1 MYQKF
6 INSLYISFIIILIS
20 FSARSAEDLKS
31 IGKFKDWETFT
42 VTENDNKI
50 CFAQSIPILRAPKK
64 FERNPSRLFISFRP
78 TKDIKDEVSATSG
91 YTFQKEKIVKAK
103 TGKKTYDFFSREEFA
118 WILDTEEEQRFIK
131 AMKKAS
137 RVIIIGRTE
146 KGKQTIDHY
155 SLMGFTKAYNT
166 AKKIV
171 AKLECKVTKGLFLR
185 TLEDWIHQLS

>member
-6 INSLYISFIIILIS
+6 INSLYISFIVILIS

-31 IGKFKDWETFT
+31 IGKFKDWEAFT

-64 FERNPSRLFISFRP
+64 FERNPSRLFITFRP
-78 TKDIKDEVSATSG
+78 SENMKDEVSATSG

-103 TGKKTYDFFSREEFA
+103 TGKKTYDFFSQEEFA

-137 RVIIIGRTE
+137 RVMIIGRTE

-155 SLMGFTKAYNT
+155 SFMGFTKAYDT
-166 AKKIV
+166 AKKN
-171 AKLECKVTKGLFLR
+171 C
-185 TLEDWIHQLS
+185 S

>member
-1 MYQKF
+1 MPQKF
-6 INSLYISFIIILIS
+6 INLLYISFIIILIS

-64 FERNPSRLFISFRP
+64 FERNPSRLFITFRP
-78 TKDIKDEVSATSG
+78 SEDMRDEVSATSG

-103 TGKKTYDFFSREEFA
+103 TGKKTYDFFSQEEFA
-118 WILDTEEEQRFIK
+118 WILDTEEEQKFIK

-137 RVIIIGRTE
+137 RVMIIGRTE

-166 AKKIV
+166 AKKN
-171 AKLECKVTKGLFLR
+171 C
-185 TLEDWIHQLS
+185 S

>member
-1 MYQKF
+1 MHQKF

-20 FSARSAEDLKS
+20 FSARSAEELKS

-42 VTENDNKI
+42 VNENNNKI

-64 FERNPSRLFISFRP
+64 FERNPSRLFVSFRP
-78 TKDIKDEVSATSG
+78 IEDIKDEVSTTSG

-103 TGKKTYDFFSREEFA
+103 TGKKTFNFFAQENFA
-118 WILDTEEEQRFIK
+118 WILDTEEEQKFIQ

-137 RVIIIGRTE
+137 RVMIIGRTD

-155 SLMGFTKAYNT
+155 SLMGFSKAYTT
-166 AKKIV
+166 AKKN
-171 AKLECKVTKGLFLR
+171 C
-185 TLEDWIHQLS
+185 S

>member
-1 MYQKF
+1 MHQKL

-64 FERNPSRLFISFRP
+64 FERNPSRLFITFRP
-78 TKDIKDEVSATSG
+78 TEGIKDEVSATSG

-118 WILDTEEEQRFIK
+118 WILNAEEEQKFIQ

-137 RVIIIGRTE
+137 RVMIIGRTD

-155 SLMGFTKAYNT
+155 SLMGFSKAYNT
-166 AKKIV
+166 AKKN
-171 AKLECKVTKGLFLR
+171 C
-185 TLEDWIHQLS
+185 S

>member
-42 VTENDNKI
+42 VTENNNKI

-64 FERNPSRLFISFRP
+64 FERNPSRLFVSFRP
-78 TKDIKDEVSATSG
+78 TEDIKDEVSATSG

-103 TGKKTYDFFSREEFA
+103 TGKKTYDFFSQEEFA
-118 WILDTEEEQRFIK
+118 WILDTEEEQRFIQ

-137 RVIIIGRTE
+137 RVMIIGRTE

-155 SLMGFTKAYNT
+155 SLMGFTKAYGT
-166 AKKIV
+166 AKKN
-171 AKLECKVTKGLFLR
+171 C
-185 TLEDWIHQLS
+185 S

>member
-31 IGKFKDWETFT
+31 IDKFKDWETFT

-78 TKDIKDEVSATSG
+78 SEDIKDEVSATSG

-103 TGKKTYDFFSREEFA
+103 TGKKTYDFFSQEEFA
-118 WILDTEEEQRFIK
+118 WILDAEEEQRFIK

-137 RVIIIGRTE
+137 RVMIIGRTE

-155 SLMGFTKAYNT
+155 SLMGFSKAYDA
-166 AKKIV
+166 AKKN
-171 AKLECKVTKGLFLR
+171 C
-185 TLEDWIHQLS
+185 S

>member
-1 MYQKF
+1 MPQKF

-20 FSARSAEDLKS
+20 FSARSAEDLKN

-42 VTENDNKI
+42 VIENDNKI

-78 TKDIKDEVSATSG
+78 TEDIKDEVSATSG

-103 TGKKTYDFFSREEFA
+103 TGKKTYDFFSQEEFA

-137 RVIIIGRTE
+137 RVMIIGRTE

-155 SLMGFTKAYNT
+155 SLMGFTKAYDT
-166 AKKIV
+166 AKKN
-171 AKLECKVTKGLFLR
+171 C
-185 TLEDWIHQLS
+185 S

>member
-1 MYQKF
+1 MHQKF
-6 INSLYISFIIILIS
+6 INSLYISFIVILIS

-78 TKDIKDEVSATSG
+78 TEDIKNEVSATSG

-137 RVIIIGRTE
+137 RVMIIGRTE

-155 SLMGFTKAYNT
+155 SLMGFTKAYDA
-166 AKKIV
+166 AKKN
-171 AKLECKVTKGLFLR
+171 C
-185 TLEDWIHQLS
+185 S

>member
-1 MYQKF
+1 MHQKL

-20 FSARSAEDLKS
+20 FSVRSAEELKS

-42 VTENDNKI
+42 VNENNNKI

-64 FERNPSRLFISFRP
+64 FERNPSRLFVSFRP
-78 TKDIKDEVSATSG
+78 TEDIIDEISATSG

-103 TGKKTYDFFSREEFA
+103 TGNKTFNFFAQENFA
-118 WILDTEEEQRFIK
+118 WILDTEEEQKFIQ

-137 RVIIIGRTE
+137 RVMIIGRTD

-155 SLMGFTKAYNT
+155 SLMGFSKAYNT
-166 AKKIV
+166 AKKN
-171 AKLECKVTKGLFLR
+171 C
-185 TLEDWIHQLS
+185 S

>member
-6 INSLYISFIIILIS
+6 INLLYISFIIILIS

-64 FERNPSRLFISFRP
+64 FERNPSRLFITFRP
-78 TKDIKDEVSATSG
+78 TEDIKDEVSATSG
-91 YTFQKEKIVKAK
+91 YAFQKEKIVAAK
-103 TGKKTYDFFSREEFA
+103 TGKKTFDFYSEENFA
-118 WILDTEEEQRFIK
+118 WILDTEVEQKFIQ

-137 RVIIIGRTE
+137 RVMIIGRTD

-155 SLMGFTKAYNT
+155 SLMGFSKAYNT
-166 AKKIV
+166 AKKS
-171 AKLECKVTKGLFLR
+171 C
-185 TLEDWIHQLS
+185 S

>member
-1 MYQKF
+1 MHQKF

-31 IGKFKDWETFT
+31 IGKFKNWETFT
-42 VTENDNKI
+42 VTENNNKI

-78 TKDIKDEVSATSG
+78 TEDIKDEVSATSG

-103 TGKKTYDFFSREEFA
+103 TGKKTYDFFSQEEFA

-137 RVIIIGRTE
+137 RVMIIGRTE

-155 SLMGFTKAYNT
+155 SLMGFTKAYDT
-166 AKKIV
+166 AKKN
-171 AKLECKVTKGLFLR
+171 C
-185 TLEDWIHQLS
+185 S

>member
-1 MYQKF
+1 MHQKF

-42 VTENDNKI
+42 VTENNNKI

-64 FERNPSRLFISFRP
+64 FERNPSRLFINFRP
-78 TKDIKDEVSATSG
+78 TEDIKDEVSATSG

-103 TGKKTYDFFSREEFA
+103 TGKKTYDFFSQEEFA

-137 RVIIIGRTE
+137 RVMIIGRTD

-155 SLMGFTKAYNT
+155 SLMGFSKAYNT
-166 AKKIV
+166 AKKN
-171 AKLECKVTKGLFLR
+171 C
-185 TLEDWIHQLS
+185 S

>member
-1 MYQKF
+1 MHQKF

-42 VTENDNKI
+42 VTENNNKI

-78 TKDIKDEVSATSG
+78 TEDIKDEVSATSG

-137 RVIIIGRTE
+137 RVMIIGRTE

-166 AKKIV
+166 AKKN
-171 AKLECKVTKGLFLR
+171 C
-185 TLEDWIHQLS
+185 S

>member
-1 MYQKF
+1 MPQKF

-42 VTENDNKI
+42 VNENNNKI

-64 FERNPSRLFISFRP
+64 FERNPSRLFVSFRP
-78 TKDIKDEVSATSG
+78 IEDIKDEVSTTSG
-91 YTFQKEKIVKAK
+91 YSFQKEKIVKAK
-103 TGKKTYDFFSREEFA
+103 SGKKTFDFFAQENFA
-118 WILDTEEEQRFIK
+118 WILDTEEEQKFIQ

-137 RVIIIGRTE
+137 RVMIIGRTD

-155 SLMGFTKAYNT
+155 SLMGFSKAYNT
-166 AKKIV
+166 AKKN
-171 AKLECKVTKGLFLR
+171 C
-185 TLEDWIHQLS
+185 S

>member
-42 VTENDNKI
+42 VNENNNKI

-64 FERNPSRLFISFRP
+64 FERNPSRLFVSFRP

-103 TGKKTYDFFSREEFA
+103 SGKKTFDFFAQENFA
-118 WILDTEEEQRFIK
+118 WILDTRVEQKFIQ

-137 RVIIIGRTE
+137 RVMIIGRTD

-155 SLMGFTKAYNT
+155 SLMGFSKAYNT
-166 AKKIV
+166 AKKN
-171 AKLECKVTKGLFLR
+171 C
-185 TLEDWIHQLS
+185 S

>member
-1 MYQKF
+1 MYQKL
-6 INSLYISFIIILIS
+6 INSLFISFIVILIS

-64 FERNPSRLFISFRP
+64 FERNPSRLFITFRP
-78 TKDIKDEVSATSG
+78 SEDIKDEVSATSG

-118 WILDTEEEQRFIK
+118 WIIDTEEEQRFIK

-137 RVIIIGRTE
+137 RVMIIGRTE
-146 KGKQTIDHY
+146 KGKQNIDHY
-155 SLMGFTKAYNT
+155 SLMGFTKAYDT
-166 AKKIV
+166 AKKN
-171 AKLECKVTKGLFLR
+171 C
-185 TLEDWIHQLS
+185 S

>member
-1 MYQKF
+1 MPKKF

-42 VTENDNKI
+42 VTENNNKI

-78 TKDIKDEVSATSG
+78 TEGIKDEISATSG

-131 AMKKAS
+131 TMKKAS
-137 RVIIIGRTE
+137 RVMIIGRTE

-155 SLMGFTKAYNT
+155 SLMGFTKAYDT
-166 AKKIV
+166 AKKN
-171 AKLECKVTKGLFLR
+171 C
-185 TLEDWIHQLS
+185 S

>member
-1 MYQKF
+1 MYKKF

-64 FERNPSRLFISFRP
+64 FERNPSRLFITFRP
-78 TKDIKDEVSATSG
+78 SENIIDEVSATSG

-103 TGKKTYDFFSREEFA
+103 TGKKTYDFFSQEEFA
-118 WILDTEEEQRFIK
+118 WILDNEEEQRFIK

-137 RVIIIGRTE
+137 RVMIIGRTE

-155 SLMGFTKAYNT
+155 SLMGFTKAYDT
-166 AKKIV
+166 AKKN
-171 AKLECKVTKGLFLR
+171 C
-185 TLEDWIHQLS
+185 S

>member
-1 MYQKF
+1 MHQKL

-42 VTENDNKI
+42 VNENNNKI

-64 FERNPSRLFISFRP
+64 FERNPSRLFVSFRP
-78 TKDIKDEVSATSG
+78 IEDIKDEVSTTSG
-91 YTFQKEKIVKAK
+91 YSFQKEKIVKAK
-103 TGKKTYDFFSREEFA
+103 SGKKTFDFFAQENFA
-118 WILDTEEEQRFIK
+118 WILDTEEEQKFIQ

-137 RVIIIGRTE
+137 RVMIIGRTD

-155 SLMGFTKAYNT
+155 SLMGFSKAYNT
-166 AKKIV
+166 AKKN
-171 AKLECKVTKGLFLR
+171 C
-185 TLEDWIHQLS
+185 S

>member
-1 MYQKF
+1 MSQKF
-6 INSLYISFIIILIS
+6 ISSLYISFIIILIS

-42 VTENDNKI
+42 VTENNNKI

-78 TKDIKDEVSATSG
+78 TENIKDEVSATSG
-91 YTFQKEKIVKAK
+91 YTFQKKKLVKAK
-103 TGKKTYDFFSREEFA
+103 SGKKTFDFSTEENFA
-118 WILDTEEEQRFIK
+118 WILDAEEEQKFIQ

-137 RVIIIGRTE
+137 RVMIIGRTD

-155 SLMGFTKAYNT
+155 SLMGFSKAYNT
-166 AKKIV
+166 AK
-171 AKLECKVTKGLFLR
+171 ENC
-185 TLEDWIHQLS
+185 S

>member
-1 MYQKF
+1 MHQKF

-42 VTENDNKI
+42 VTENNNKI

-78 TKDIKDEVSATSG
+78 TEDIKDEVSATSG

-103 TGKKTYDFFSREEFA
+103 TGKKTYDFFSQEGFA
-118 WILDTEEEQRFIK
+118 WILDTEEEQRFIQ

-137 RVIIIGRTE
+137 RVMIIGRTE

-166 AKKIV
+166 AKKN
-171 AKLECKVTKGLFLR
+171 C
-185 TLEDWIHQLS
+185 S

>member
-1 MYQKF
+1 MHQKF

-42 VTENDNKI
+42 VTENNNKI

-78 TKDIKDEVSATSG
+78 TEDIKDEVSATSG
-91 YTFQKEKIVKAK
+91 YIFQKEKIVKAK
-103 TGKKTYDFFSREEFA
+103 TGKKTYDFFSQEEFA
-118 WILDTEEEQRFIK
+118 WILDAEEEQRFIQ

-137 RVIIIGRTE
+137 RVMIIGRTE

-155 SLMGFTKAYNT
+155 SLMGFTKAYDT
-166 AKKIV
+166 AKKN
-171 AKLECKVTKGLFLR
+171 C
-185 TLEDWIHQLS
+185 S

>member
-1 MYQKF
+1 MPQKF
-6 INSLYISFIIILIS
+6 INLLYISFIIILIS

-31 IGKFKDWETFT
+31 IGNFKDWETFT

-78 TKDIKDEVSATSG
+78 TEDIKDEVSATSG

-103 TGKKTYDFFSREEFA
+103 TGKKTYDFFSQEEFA
-118 WILDTEEEQRFIK
+118 WIRDTEEEQRFIK

-137 RVIIIGRTE
+137 RVMIIGRTE

-155 SLMGFTKAYNT
+155 SLMGFTKAYDA
-166 AKKIV
+166 AKKN
-171 AKLECKVTKGLFLR
+171 C
-185 TLEDWIHQLS
+185 S

>member
-6 INSLYISFIIILIS
+6 INSLYISFIVILIS

-42 VTENDNKI
+42 VTENNSKI

-78 TKDIKDEVSATSG
+78 NENIMDEVSATSG
-91 YTFQKEKIVKAK
+91 YTFQKEKIVTVK
-103 TGKKTYDFFSREEFA
+103 TGKKTFDFFVQENFA
-118 WILDTEEEQRFIK
+118 WILDTGEEQKFIQ

-137 RVIIIGRTE
+137 RVMIIGRTD

-155 SLMGFTKAYNT
+155 SLMGFSKAYNT
-166 AKKIV
+166 AKKN
-171 AKLECKVTKGLFLR
+171 C
-185 TLEDWIHQLS
+185 S

>member
-1 MYQKF
+1 MHQKL

-42 VTENDNKI
+42 VTENNNKI

-64 FERNPSRLFISFRP
+64 FERNPSRLFVSFRP
-78 TKDIKDEVSATSG
+78 TEDIKDEVSATSG

-103 TGKKTYDFFSREEFA
+103 TGKKTYDFFSQEEFA
-118 WILDTEEEQRFIK
+118 WILDTEEEQKFIK

-137 RVIIIGRTE
+137 RVMIIGRTD

-155 SLMGFTKAYNT
+155 SLMGFSKAYNT
-166 AKKIV
+166 AKKN
-171 AKLECKVTKGLFLR
+171 C
-185 TLEDWIHQLS
+185 S

>member
-6 INSLYISFIIILIS
+6 INSLYISFIVILIS

-31 IGKFKDWETFT
+31 IGKFKDWEAFT

-64 FERNPSRLFISFRP
+64 FERNPSRLFITFRP
-78 TKDIKDEVSATSG
+78 SEDIKDEVSATSG

-103 TGKKTYDFFSREEFA
+103 TGKKTYDFFSQEEFA

-137 RVIIIGRTE
+137 RVMIIGRTE

-155 SLMGFTKAYNT
+155 SLMGFTKAYST
-166 AKKIV
+166 AKKN
-171 AKLECKVTKGLFLR
+171 C
-185 TLEDWIHQLS
+185 S

>member
-1 MYQKF
+1 MKLMHLKF
-6 INSLYISFIIILIS
+6 IKSLFIFFILILVC
-20 FSARSAEDLKS
+20 FSARSTENLKS

-42 VTENDNKI
+42 ITEDNNKV

-78 TKDIKDEVSATSG
+78 SEDITDEISVTTG
-91 YTFQKEKIVKAK
+91 YIFQNKSTVKAK
-103 TGKKTYDFFSREEFA
+103 TGKKTYNFFSQEEFA

-137 RVIIIGRTE
+137 RVMIIGRTE

-155 SLMGFTKAYNT
+155 SLMGFSKAYDT
-166 AKKIV
+166 VKKN
-171 AKLECKVTKGLFLR
+171 C
-185 TLEDWIHQLS
+185 S

>member
-6 INSLYISFIIILIS
+6 INLLYISFIIILIS

-64 FERNPSRLFISFRP
+64 FERNPSRLFITFRP
-78 TKDIKDEVSATSG
+78 SEDMKDEVSATSG

-103 TGKKTYDFFSREEFA
+103 TGKKTYDFFSQEEFA
-118 WILDTEEEQRFIK
+118 WILDTEEEQKFIK

-137 RVIIIGRTE
+137 RVMIIGRTE
-146 KGKQTIDHY
+146 KRKQTIDHY
-155 SLMGFTKAYNT
+155 SLMGFTKAYDT
-166 AKKIV
+166 AKKN
-171 AKLECKVTKGLFLR
+171 C
-185 TLEDWIHQLS
+185 S

>member
-1 MYQKF
+1 MHQKL

-20 FSARSAEDLKS
+20 FSARSAEELKS

-42 VTENDNKI
+42 VNENNNKI

-64 FERNPSRLFISFRP
+64 FERNPSRLFVSFRP
-78 TKDIKDEVSATSG
+78 IEDIKDEVSTTSG

-103 TGKKTYDFFSREEFA
+103 SGKKTFDFFAQENFA
-118 WILDTEEEQRFIK
+118 WILDTEEEQKFIQ

-137 RVIIIGRTE
+137 RVMIIGRTD

-155 SLMGFTKAYNT
+155 SLMGFSKAYNT
-166 AKKIV
+166 AKKN
-171 AKLECKVTKGLFLR
+171 C
-185 TLEDWIHQLS
+185 S

>member
-1 MYQKF
+1 MPQKF
-6 INSLYISFIIILIS
+6 INSLYISLIIILIS

-64 FERNPSRLFISFRP
+64 FERNPSRLFITFRP
-78 TKDIKDEVSATSG
+78 SEDIKDEVSATSG

-103 TGKKTYDFFSREEFA
+103 TGKKTYDFFSREDFA

-137 RVIIIGRTE
+137 RVMIIGRTE
-146 KGKQTIDHY
+146 KGKQTVDHY

-166 AKKIV
+166 AKKN
-171 AKLECKVTKGLFLR
+171 C
-185 TLEDWIHQLS
+185 S

>member
-1 MYQKF
+1 MHQKF

-42 VTENDNKI
+42 VTENNNKI

-78 TKDIKDEVSATSG
+78 TEDIKDEVSATSG

-131 AMKKAS
+131 TMKKAS
-137 RVIIIGRTE
+137 RVMIIGRTE

-155 SLMGFTKAYNT
+155 SLMGFTKAYNA
-166 AKKIV
+166 AKKN
-171 AKLECKVTKGLFLR
+171 C
-185 TLEDWIHQLS
+185 S

>member
-1 MYQKF
+1 MHKTHAPKF

-31 IGKFKDWETFT
+31 VGKFKDWEAFT
-42 VTENDNKI
+42 VSENNNKI

-64 FERNPSRLFISFRP
+64 FKRNPSRLFVSFRP
-78 TKDIKDEVSATSG
+78 TENIKNEVSATSG

-103 TGKKTYDFFSREEFA
+103 TGKKTYDFFSQEEFA

-137 RVIIIGRTE
+137 RVMIIGRTE

-155 SLMGFTKAYNT
+155 SLMGFTKAYDT
-166 AKKIV
+166 ARKN
-171 AKLECKVTKGLFLR
+171 C
-185 TLEDWIHQLS
+185 S

>member
-6 INSLYISFIIILIS
+6 INSLYISFIVILIS

-64 FERNPSRLFISFRP
+64 FERNPSRLFITFRP
-78 TKDIKDEVSATSG
+78 SEDIKDEVSATSG

-103 TGKKTYDFFSREEFA
+103 TGKKTYDFLSREEFA
-118 WILDTEEEQRFIK
+118 WILDTKEEQRFIK

-137 RVIIIGRTE
+137 RVMIIARTE

-155 SLMGFTKAYNT
+155 SLMGFTKAYDT
-166 AKKIV
+166 AKKN
-171 AKLECKVTKGLFLR
+171 C
-185 TLEDWIHQLS
+185 S

>member
-1 MYQKF
+1 MHQKL

-20 FSARSAEDLKS
+20 FSARSAEELKS

-42 VTENDNKI
+42 VNENNNKI

-64 FERNPSRLFISFRP
+64 FERNPSRLFVSFRP
-78 TKDIKDEVSATSG
+78 IEDIKDEVSITSG

-103 TGKKTYDFFSREEFA
+103 SGKRTFDFFAQENFA
-118 WILDTEEEQRFIK
+118 WILDTEEEQKFIQ

-137 RVIIIGRTE
+137 RVMIIGRTD

-155 SLMGFTKAYNT
+155 SLMGFSKAYNT
-166 AKKIV
+166 AKKN
-171 AKLECKVTKGLFLR
+171 C
-185 TLEDWIHQLS
+185 S

>member
-1 MYQKF
+1 MPQKF

-31 IGKFKDWETFT
+31 IGKFKDWEAFT
-42 VTENDNKI
+42 VIENDNKI

-64 FERNPSRLFISFRP
+64 FKRNPSRLFVSFRP
-78 TKDIKDEVSATSG
+78 TENIKNEVSATSG

-103 TGKKTYDFFSREEFA
+103 TGKKTYDFFSQEEFA
-118 WILDTEEEQRFIK
+118 WILDAEEEQKFIK

-137 RVIIIGRTE
+137 RVMIIGRTE

-155 SLMGFTKAYNT
+155 SLMGFTKAYDT
-166 AKKIV
+166 AKKN
-171 AKLECKVTKGLFLR
+171 C
-185 TLEDWIHQLS
+185 S